1 VRADISYAVSEADP
15 RLRFADATAFEAW
28 LAGHASASAGVW
40 LELGRKDSGV
50 QTITYDEA
58 IEAALRVGWIDGQK
72 RGGDGDVWLQRFS
85 PRTRTS
91 RWSKINRAKAEALIA
106 AGRME
111 QGGLAAVE
119 AARADGRW
127 ERAYAGARTIEVPA
141 DLRAALDDNLTA
153 AAFFETLDRANRYA
167 VLYRVHDAKR
177 PETRARRIAQ
187 FVEMLARGE
196 TLHPPRRRDS

>member
-1 VRADISYAVSEADP
+1 VTDQDP
-15 RLRFADATAFEAW
+15 RLRFADAAAFDAW
-28 LAGHASASAGVW
+28 LAEHAGDAAGVW
-40 LELGRKDSGV
+40 LELGRKGSGV
-50 QTITYDEA
+50 RTVTYDEA
-58 IEAALRVGWIDGQK
+58 IEVALRFGWIDGHK
-72 RGGDGDVWLQRFS
+72 RGAEGDVWLQRFS
-85 PRTRTS
+85 RRTRTS

-153 AAFFETLDRANRYA
+153 AAFFETLDSANRYA

>member
-1 VRADISYAVSEADP
+1 LTEADP
-15 RLRFADATAFEAW
+15 RLRFADAAAFAAW
-28 LAGHASASAGVW
+28 LAEHAGESAGVW
-40 LELGRKDSGV
+40 LELGRKGSGV

-72 RGGDGDVWLQRFS
+72 RRGDGDVWLQRFS
-85 PRTRTS
+85 ARTRSS
-91 RWSKINRAKAEALIA
+91 RWSKINREKAEALIA

-111 QGGLAAVE
+111 AAGLAAVE

-127 ERAYAGARTIEVPA
+127 GRAYAGARTIEVPS
-141 DLRAALDDNLTA
+141 DLRAALEAEPAA
-153 AAFFETLDRANRYA
+153 AAFFATLDGANRYA
-167 VLYRVHDAKR
+167 VLYRVHDARR

-196 TLHPPRRRDS
+196 TLHPARRSS